1 MEGLPIFSEI
11 KSYKYPIGFNSGL
24 PPEKWSS
31 LKYGF
36 LNPRGGIIDEQEAL

>member
-1 MEGLPIFSEI
+1 MLVIAR
-11 KSYKYPIGFNSGL
+11 GL

>member
-1 MEGLPIFSEI
+1 MGI
-11 KSYKYPIGFNSGL
+11 GL